1 MKKISKMLMIFFL
14 FSRVASI
21 NFFGKR
27 NNVSKFALFTSP
39 LISYNLFSHQKNCF
53 RDTEMYNKEKIKN
66 EEERKVLQFM
76 YNFLEM

>member
-14 FSRVASI
+14 FSRGESI

-27 NNVSKFALFTSP
+27 NNVAKFALFTSP
-39 LISYNLFSHQKNCF
+39 LISYKLFSHQKICF
-53 RDTEMYNKEKIKN
+53 RDTETYNKEKIKN